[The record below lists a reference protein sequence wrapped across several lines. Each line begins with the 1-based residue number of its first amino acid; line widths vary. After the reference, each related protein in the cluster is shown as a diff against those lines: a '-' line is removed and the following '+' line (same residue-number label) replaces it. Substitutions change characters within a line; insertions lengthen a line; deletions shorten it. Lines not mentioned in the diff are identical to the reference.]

1 MPTMTNRQLE
11 ADVRRRLERDPRIP
25 APVEIAVLADGGIV
39 RLRGTVGGF
48 GQRRAAVEDATSTR
62 GVYEVM
68 DDLNVRLEN
77 HDRRLDY
84 ELRGAV
90 LQTLIWDAEVPSD
103 AIDVKV
109 ADGWVTLKGDVDSQ
123 LQSDAAFNDVAS
135 MRGVVGLTNQIRVVG
150 SGR

>member
-1 MPTMTNRQLE
+1 MRTMTNRQLE

-39 RLRGTVGGF
+39 RLRGTVGSF

-68 DDLNVRLEN
+68 GDLNVRLEN
-77 HDRRLDY
+77 QDRRLDH

-103 AIDVKV
+103 AIGVKV

>member
-1 MPTMTNRQLE
+1 MLE
-11 ADVRRRLERDPRIP
+11 
-25 APVEIAVLADGGIV
+25 
-39 RLRGTVGGF
+39 
-48 GQRRAAVEDATSTR
+48 
-62 GVYEVM
+62 
-68 DDLNVRLEN
+68 
-77 HDRRLDY
+77 
-84 ELRGAV
+84 
-90 LQTLIWDAEVPSD
+90 TLIWDAEVPSD